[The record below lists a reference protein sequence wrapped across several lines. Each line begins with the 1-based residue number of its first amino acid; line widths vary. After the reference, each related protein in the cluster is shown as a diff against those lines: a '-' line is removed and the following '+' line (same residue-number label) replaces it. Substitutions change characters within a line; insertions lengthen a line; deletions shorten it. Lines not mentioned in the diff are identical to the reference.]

1 MYAYIYILVYIL
13 FHYDSS
19 LATEYS
25 TLCYTLGPC
34 CLSIL
39 YIIVIPANPKACQV
53 DKLSYTC

>member
-1 MYAYIYILVYIL
+1 MHIYILVYIL

-25 TLCYTLGPC
+25 TLLYTLVHC